1 MLAIDLSSSVKQSRQ
16 NMALSGL
23 VERRTGIKGLVAV
36 FLSLAESVVLLL
48 LLDLRPGNVP
58 LVSSLIDLG
67 VAYVRLSA
75 HFEV

>member
-1 MLAIDLSSSVKQSRQ
+1 
-16 NMALSGL
+16 MALSGL